1 MTIRDIIGFDW
12 DQANR
17 EKSWLRHAIK
27 WSESEQ
33 VFFNEPIFVFPD
45 VTHSASED
53 RFHALGK
60 TNVGKLLFFRLALTS
75 LIILRLI
82 LMSNQ
87 VKLYGLL
94 FPKLIIWV
102 QILFLLG
109 NSIGK

>member
-60 TNVGKLLFFRLALTS
+60 TNVGKLLFICFTFRGS
-75 LIILRLI
+75 SIRIISARPMSRLERKHYE
-82 LMSNQ
+82 NT
-87 VKLYGLL
+87 
-94 FPKLIIWV
+94 
-102 QILFLLG
+102 
-109 NSIGK
+109 